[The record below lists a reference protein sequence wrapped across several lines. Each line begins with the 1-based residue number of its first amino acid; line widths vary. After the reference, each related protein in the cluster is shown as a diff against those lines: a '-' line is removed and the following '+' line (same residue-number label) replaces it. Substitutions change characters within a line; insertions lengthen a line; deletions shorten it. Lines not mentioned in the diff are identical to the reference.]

1 MNSLLKG
8 VLVAALSSLL
18 STCAYAGT
26 QVDEQRAKL
35 GAQQP
40 RLTVLYDAFGNASE
54 IQKD

>member
-26 QVDEQRAKL
+26 QVDEQRAKV
-35 GAQQP
+35 ARNSP
-40 RLTVLYDAFGNASE
+40 V
-54 IQKD
+54 

>member
-26 QVDEQRAKL
+26 QVDEQRAKV